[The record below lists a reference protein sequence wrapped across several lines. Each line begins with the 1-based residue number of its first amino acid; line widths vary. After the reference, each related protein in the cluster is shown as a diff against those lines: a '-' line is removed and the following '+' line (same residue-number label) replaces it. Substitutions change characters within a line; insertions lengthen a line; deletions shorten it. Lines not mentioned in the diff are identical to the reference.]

1 MQVNRVQ
8 QSNYNTNFGAR
19 IKFNQD
25 VEALVALDTG
35 YDGFDYGNNVEGT
48 QALKSALERL
58 SKVGGDTVL
67 DLHIGQT
74 RVCGKHLLT
83 LENHDNGQKIFLDD
97 GYLSYGSKW
106 NKSTF
111 VKLIDKAI
119 DDPDFLAEPK
129 PSYKIIKNIYDYFA

>member
-8 QSNYNTNFGAR
+8 QNNYNTNFGAR

-67 DLHIGQT
+67 DLHLNHSGIGNSN
-74 RVCGKHLLT
+74 LLT
-83 LENHDNGQKIFLDD
+83 LENHDNGQKILFDD
-97 GYLSYGSKW
+97 GYLSRGSKW

-111 VKLIDKAI
+111 VKLIDMAI